1 MQNLK
6 LGSDSFDSDA
16 ADMLEGLQQQRSSL
30 LGSLVDL
37 HVGLG
42 LLAGAEADRLAQKN
56 GADDPRVQLLRDR
69 SDAATARVDALSV
82 EQEIAVVRTPA
93 PSATGALI
101 QGRVTDVTQRAAGQ
115 VSVQLVDQKGQAVP
129 GVGSVA
135 ADDSGYFA
143 IQLTADNVKA
153 IGGNKVGL
161 LVRSGNDQLVPAAAQ
176 PLTVAAGAVLTQGVT
191 LSAAELAQL
200 RLRVP
205 VAVSPVTVR
214 PRPGDAAPAVDTNAA
229 GSSAADSSR
238 PTRLRTRPQ
247 RTKRP
252 PTRPRRMMRQRRRPL
267 QIRPQ
272 RTKRRKRLRTKPQ
285 PTKPPRQ
292 LPTRRLP

>member
-1 MQNLK
+1 
-6 LGSDSFDSDA
+6 
-16 ADMLEGLQQQRSSL
+16 MLEGLQQQRSSL

-56 GADDPRVQLLRDR
+56 GASDPRVQVLRDR
-69 SDAATARVDALSV
+69 SDTATARVNALSV

-93 PSATGALI
+93 PPTTGALI

-115 VSVQLVDQKGQAVP
+115 VSVQLVDPKGQPVP
-129 GVGSVA
+129 GVGSVE

-143 IQLTADNVKA
+143 IQLSPDSVKA
-153 IGGNKVGL
+153 IGGNKVRL

-214 PRPGDAAPAVDTNAA
+214 SQPGDAAPVVDTAA
-229 GSSAADSSR
+229 PGNSAADKAAADKAAADKATAAKAVGDKAAADEAATKKAAADEAAADKAAADKTGADKTAEAAADKPAAGKTR
-238 PTRLRTRPQ
+238 PSRTRGD
-247 RTKRP
+247 KS
-252 PTRPRRMMRQRRRPL
+252 
-267 QIRPQ
+267 
-272 RTKRRKRLRTKPQ
+272 
-285 PTKPPRQ
+285 
-292 LPTRRLP
+292 

>member
-16 ADMLEGLQQQRSSL
+16 ADMLEGLQQQRSSV

-56 GADDPRVQLLRDR
+56 GADDPRVQVLRDR

-82 EQEIAVVRTPA
+82 EQEIAAVRTPA

-143 IQLTADNVKA
+143 IQLTPDNVKA

-205 VAVSPVTVR
+205 VAVGPVKIQPQ
-214 PRPGDAAPAVDTNAA
+214 PRGAPVADTDTA
-229 GSSAADSSR
+229 GSSAADKAAADKAAADKAAADDAAAKKAAADKAAADKAAADKTTKAAADKAPALKSR
-238 PTRLRTRPQ
+238 PTR
-247 RTKRP
+247 
-252 PTRPRRMMRQRRRPL
+252 PRGG
-267 QIRPQ
+267 
-272 RTKRRKRLRTKPQ
+272 KS
-285 PTKPPRQ
+285 
-292 LPTRRLP
+292 